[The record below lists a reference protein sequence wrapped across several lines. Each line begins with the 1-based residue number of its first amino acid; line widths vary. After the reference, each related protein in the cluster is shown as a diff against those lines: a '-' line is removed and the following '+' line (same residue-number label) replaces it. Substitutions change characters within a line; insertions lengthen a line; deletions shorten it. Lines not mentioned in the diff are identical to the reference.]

1 MKETII
7 ACIMFLLAVV
17 ALVFSVRSFLG
28 KGFLLNNAYIYAAKK
43 DREKMD
49 KAPYYRQSAI
59 VFLFIA
65 LIFILN
71 GIQLLTNTEWLFYV
85 VLTVMA
91 ATVIYA
97 IASSILIEKNRGK
110 KQ

>member
-28 KGFLLNNAYIYAAKK
+28 KGFLLNNAYIYAEKK

-65 LIFILN
+65 FIFILN
-71 GIQLLTNTEWLFYV
+71 GIQLITKTEWLFYV

>member
-1 MKETII
+1 MKENII
-7 ACIMFLLAVV
+7 AGILFLISLFVLIA
-17 ALVFSVRSFLG
+17 SIRSFMG
-28 KGFLLNNAYIYAAKK
+28 KGFLLNNAYIYASKK

-65 LIFILN
+65 FIFILN
-71 GIQLLTNTEWLFYV
+71 GIQLLTKTEWLFYV
-85 VLTVMA
+85 VLTVIA

>member
-1 MKETII
+1 
-7 ACIMFLLAVV
+7 
-17 ALVFSVRSFLG
+17 
-28 KGFLLNNAYIYAAKK
+28 
-43 DREKMD
+43 MD

>member
-71 GIQLLTNTEWLFYV
+71 GIQLLTKTEWLFYV

-97 IASSILIEKNRGK
+97 IVSSILIEKNRGK

>member
-1 MKETII
+1 MKENII
-7 ACIMFLLAVV
+7 AGILFLISLF
-17 ALVFSVRSFLG
+17 ALIASIRSFMG
-28 KGFLLNNAYIYAAKK
+28 KGFLLNNAYIYASKK

-71 GIQLLTNTEWLFYV
+71 GIQLLTKTEWLFYV
-85 VLTVMA
+85 VLTVIV